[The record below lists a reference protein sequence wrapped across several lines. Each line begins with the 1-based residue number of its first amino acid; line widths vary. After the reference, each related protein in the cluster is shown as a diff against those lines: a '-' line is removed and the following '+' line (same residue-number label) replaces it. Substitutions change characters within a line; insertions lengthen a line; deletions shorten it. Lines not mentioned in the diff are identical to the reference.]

1 MNVYVYMFVYCTRH
15 PPSVAVYVRHLLRLG
30 IEGAFEDRGVE
41 LEGKSFIPIGAGI
54 QCVNCQQHHAGDKSR
69 CHKKNTH
76 HHAQTSRS
84 RGLSRIPEAVFLDGG
99 HQRSGCLVWPLELDK
114 GVACAYT
121 HTHTHTHAC
130 MNTCMYVCIY
140 VCMYLCVCVCVNVCT
155 FVCTYT
161 YPQSLHIQ
169 LNGHVQPSIH
179 PHIQYIHACIHIN
192 TEEIHLWKIPPRA
205 QYDLCESAAGSVC
218 ERVREGL

>member
-1 MNVYVYMFVYCTRH
+1 MFVYCTRH

-69 CHKKNTH
+69 CASQPCRSHKKNTH

-84 RGLSRIPEAVFLDGG
+84 RGVSRIPEAVFLDGG
-99 HQRSGCLVWPLELDK
+99 HRRSGCLVWPLELDK

-121 HTHTHTHAC
+121 HTHTHTHTH
-130 MNTCMYVCIY
+130 TCMHEYVY
-140 VCMYLCVCVCVNVCT
+140 VCMYVRMYVFVCVCVCKCMHVCMYIYIST
-155 FVCTYT
+155 IIAHTTKWTCTAIHTSTHTIYT
-161 YPQSLHIQ
+161 CMHTYKYRGDPSLENSAQST
-169 LNGHVQPSIH
+169 V
-179 PHIQYIHACIHIN
+179 
-192 TEEIHLWKIPPRA
+192 
-205 QYDLCESAAGSVC
+205 
-218 ERVREGL
+218 